1 MLGLINKCWI
11 LRSSIIKWT
20 LLPYYRKR
28 VLKVAVISG
37 IMQSSA
43 TLLKYC
49 LSAPELARIAN
60 EAESM
65 VGMQNTTRTEHH
77 CLNSSTVKRQEGAIE
92 KLHKVLAQ
100 CDIFKSKETHPSCQY
115 DN

>member
-1 MLGLINKCWI
+1 M
-11 LRSSIIKWT
+11 
-20 LLPYYRKR
+20 PYYRKR